1 MQVNLKHSRVATDNL
16 MKLIEQDNT
25 DIIFIPEPYLYQK
38 RMAGISMSHRNY
50 NSHEKKS
57 RAAIIITN
65 KKIDAVLIKQLTF
78 IVRHLNPVFVLTVR
92 SFLRDGPLNAQ
103 CACRGLER

>member
-1 MQVNLKHSRVATDNL
+1 M
-16 MKLIEQDNT
+16 EQDNT
-25 DIIFIPEPYLYQK
+25 DIIFIQEPYLYQN
-38 RMAGISMSHRNY
+38 RMAAISMSHRNY
-50 NSHEKKS
+50 ISHEEKS

>member
-1 MQVNLKHSRVATDNL
+1 
-16 MKLIEQDNT
+16 MKLNKIAKVYNNVTIVDTN
-25 DIIFIPEPYLYQK
+25 L
-38 RMAGISMSHRNY
+38 HR
-50 NSHEKKS
+50 KC
-57 RAAIIITN
+57 ITRHG
-65 KKIDAVLIKQLTF
+65 LHLTF

>member
-1 MQVNLKHSRVATDNL
+1 MLISGTVHLARIKMRDAQKISRKTGRG
-16 MKLIEQDNT
+16 K
-25 DIIFIPEPYLYQK
+25 
-38 RMAGISMSHRNY
+38 
-50 NSHEKKS
+50 
-57 RAAIIITN
+57 IT
-65 KKIDAVLIKQLTF
+65 LTF